1 MKSKLVVIVV
11 MPDSL
16 SLDITGPA
24 DVFNGANHAIGG
36 FNQGNSYRLMYVS
49 PTGEIDVRLNN
60 GLIIRC
66 EKSLDEVDE
75 EIDTIIIG
83 GFPTHNKWDAF
94 PELVFWIQSHSQNI
108 RRICSICV
116 GAFVL
121 AEGGFLDHRKAT
133 THWQYCKEL
142 GDRYKKIDVDMNS
155 IFIKDSNIYTSAG
168 ATAGIDLSL
177 ALVEEDFTREIAL
190 QIARGLVLYLKRPG
204 NQSQFSNMLSQQ
216 LSSKKP
222 IKELQQWICDH
233 LNSNLTVDILAVKV
247 AMSPRNF
254 ARVFLEDT
262 GYTPGK
268 YVETVRLEF
277 SKRYLEESD
286 LSIEQI
292 ADKCGYGSAE
302 TMRKTFFRHLNYSP
316 STYRNLFGSLEN

>member
-11 MPDSL
+11 MPDAL

-60 GLIIRC
+60 GLTIRC
-66 EKSLDEVDE
+66 EKYLNEVDE

-94 PELVFWIQSHSQNI
+94 PELVSWIQNHSPNI
-108 RRICSICV
+108 RRICSVCV

-142 GDRYKKIDVDMNS
+142 SERYKKIHVDINS

-177 ALVEEDFTREIAL
+177 ALVEEDFKREIAL

-216 LSSKKP
+216 LSNKKP

-233 LNSNLTVDILAVKV
+233 LNSNLTVEILAEKV

-262 GYTPGK
+262 GYTPAK

-286 LSIEQI
+286 LSIEQV

-302 TMRKTFFRHLNYSP
+302 TMRKIFFRHLNYSP